1 MPSEKI
7 LVVDD
12 TSANLNLLIET
23 LKPRGY
29 EVLAAQSGPTAIK
42 LAQRARPDLILLD
55 ILMPGQDG
63 LETCQQLKRDPA
75 TREVPVI
82 FITAK
87 SETASLVSGFT
98 AGAVDYITKPFQQD
112 EVLSRVH
119 THLQISRLT
128 RELRAKNTE
137 LETEIALRRRAEQ
150 ARDRAD
156 ARLQSFSTLEAER
169 WGIAGFIGESA
180 TVHQILQNVRR
191 LHQFASTSVL
201 ITGESGTG
209 KELIAR
215 AIHYGSTRAAEPF
228 VAVNCVAVP
237 GDLAES
243 MFFGHTKGSFT
254 GALADR
260 KGCFEL
266 ADGGTLFLDE
276 IGDMPAQLQ
285 AKLLR
290 VLEDGMIT
298 PVGASQAKKVD
309 VRIIAATNADLDAQ
323 IASGVFRQDL
333 YFRLARYI
341 VQTPPLRERP
351 EDIPLL
357 ASHFVKILSAEM
369 GLIPPTLRTDAL
381 AALQAYSFPGNVRE
395 MKNLIERALI
405 ESAGDPIAAN
415 HLHLRKSAITIP
427 TAKMPKPVPSSV
439 PLGADTPPLADIP
452 LNLEQAEEAL
462 IQRALA
468 QTNGNVTEAARLL
481 GINRTRIYRRMANE
495 SEA

>member
-1 MPSEKI
+1 
-7 LVVDD
+7 
-12 TSANLNLLIET
+12 
-23 LKPRGY
+23 
-29 EVLAAQSGPTAIK
+29 
-42 LAQRARPDLILLD
+42 
-55 ILMPGQDG
+55 
-63 LETCQQLKRDPA
+63 
-75 TREVPVI
+75 
-82 FITAK
+82 
-87 SETASLVSGFT
+87 
-98 AGAVDYITKPFQQD
+98 
-112 EVLSRVH
+112 
-119 THLQISRLT
+119 
-128 RELRAKNTE
+128 
-137 LETEIALRRRAEQ
+137 
-150 ARDRAD
+150 
-156 ARLQSFSTLEAER
+156 
-169 WGIAGFIGESA
+169 
-180 TVHQILQNVRR
+180 
-191 LHQFASTSVL
+191 VL

-228 VAVNCVAVP
+228 IAVNCVAVP

-243 MFFGHTKGSFT
+243 MFFGHTKGAFT

-260 KGCFEL
+260 KGCFEM

-298 PVGASQAKKVD
+298 PVGASQPKKVD

-323 IASGVFRQDL
+323 IASGAFRQDL

-341 VQTPPLRERP
+341 VQTPPLRERR

-357 ASHFVKILSAEM
+357 AGHFVKILSAEM
-369 GLIPPTLRTDAL
+369 GLHPPTLRTDAL
-381 AALQAYSFPGNVRE
+381 NALKAYDFPGNVRE
-395 MKNLIERALI
+395 MKNIIERALI
-405 ESAGDPIAAN
+405 ECGGDPISAE
-415 HLHLRKSAITIP
+415 HLHLRKSASASIP
-427 TAKMPKPVPSSV
+427 KVAPAAAAESALPS
-439 PLGADTPPLADIP
+439 DIP

-495 SEA
+495 ADL

>member
-23 LKPRGY
+23 LEPRGY

-42 LAQRARPDLILLD
+42 LAQRARPDLIMLD

-63 LETCQQLKRDPA
+63 IETCQMLKREA
-75 TREVPVI
+75 ITREIPVI

-87 SETASLVSGFT
+87 NETASLVAGFA
-98 AGAVDYITKPFQQD
+98 AGAVDYITKPFQRE
-112 EVLSRVH
+112 EVLSRVN
-119 THLQISRLT
+119 THLQIARLA
-128 RELRAKNTE
+128 RELREKNAE
-137 LETEIALRRRAEQ
+137 LEAEISRRRSAES

-156 ARLQSFSTLEAER
+156 ERLSSFSSLEAER
-169 WGIAGFIGESA
+169 WGIAGFVGDSA
-180 TVHQILQNVRR
+180 TVQQILQNVHR
-191 LHQFASTSVL
+191 LHQFAGTSVL

-215 AIHYGSTRAAEPF
+215 AIHYGSPRVKEPF
-228 VAVNCVAVP
+228 IAVNCVAVP
-237 GDLAES
+237 GELAES

-254 GALADR
+254 GAVADR

-298 PVGASQAKKVD
+298 PIGASQAKKVD

-323 IASGVFRQDL
+323 IASGAFRQDL
-333 YFRLARYI
+333 YFRLARYL
-341 VQTPPLRERP
+341 VQTPPLRERR

-357 ASHFVKILSAEM
+357 AGHFVKILSTEM
-369 GLIPPTLRTDAL
+369 GIITPALRPDAL
-381 AALQAYSFPGNVRE
+381 AALKSYNFPGNVRE

-405 ESAGDPIAAN
+405 ECGGEPISAA
-415 HLHLRKSAITIP
+415 HLHLRKTSASP
-427 TAKMPKPVPSSV
+427 APKPAPASEAAL
-439 PLGADTPPLADIP
+439 PADIP
-452 LNLEQAEEAL
+452 LNLEQAEDAL

-481 GINRTRIYRRMANE
+481 GINRTRIYRRLAHE
-495 SEA
+495 PEG